1 MSYQQTTLDGFQVPP
16 GMMLVPAPQQTQQQ
30 PRQSQQQPQQSQTYA
45 NVSQYIPPTLNH
57 NPSFKMNRVAPPPAP
72 VHNTQTVNHHLP
84 NNCNII

>member
-30 PRQSQQQPQQSQTYA
+30 PQQSQTYA
-45 NVSQYIPPTLNH
+45 NVPQYKPPTLNH
-57 NPSFKMNRVAPPPAP
+57 NPSFMMNRVAPPPAP
-72 VHNTQTVNHHLP
+72 VHNTQTVNHILP